1 MESRKNL
8 TLESMGVKEEEN
20 EKKMLNTF
28 DDESDDDVD
37 DAIA

>member
-1 MESRKNL
+1 MESRKISL
-8 TLESMGVKEEEN
+8 TRKEEEN

-28 DDESDDDVD
+28 DDESDDVD